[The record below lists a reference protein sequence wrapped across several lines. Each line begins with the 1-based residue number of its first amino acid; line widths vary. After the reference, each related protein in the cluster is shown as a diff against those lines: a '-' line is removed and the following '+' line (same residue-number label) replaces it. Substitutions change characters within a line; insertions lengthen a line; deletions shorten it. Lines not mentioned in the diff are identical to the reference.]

1 MVSVVIM
8 FAMPGEAAQ
17 KRERIIMAVTVDTD
31 LCVGCGACAS
41 ECPCDALTV
50 DEVAEVDAD
59 ACVECGLCVDTCPC
73 EALSL

>member
-1 MVSVVIM
+1 
-8 FAMPGEAAQ
+8 
-17 KRERIIMAVTVDTD
+17 MAVTVDTD